1 MSNGMKTLQFM
12 LKTIML
18 QEYPHLAQSHTIS
31 CREIVKKETSIKN
44 IAQTLSEHLNM
55 SESPLGMIDRSD
67 YQDQH
72 GHLYWM
78 FVCWLPSSQYH
89 VQHETKSTSA
99 CTAIKPDGIHFSVL
113 HISFCSSLMLN
124 AGTYITLIGLSPAF
138 SFMALT

>member
-67 YQDQH
+67 YQDQR
-72 GHLYWM
+72 
-78 FVCWLPSSQYH
+78 VWLGVRH
-89 VQHETKSTSA
+89 V
-99 CTAIKPDGIHFSVL
+99 DL
-113 HISFCSSLMLN
+113 
-124 AGTYITLIGLSPAF
+124 
-138 SFMALT
+138 